1 MKANGSIMENMRIL
15 SFGVLGLLILLG
27 LVFILILVRLKKSG
41 REPKTDY

>member
-1 MKANGSIMENMRIL
+1 MENMRIL